1 MENVTVKVLDNS
13 FISACITDINS
24 INLIDLCSCYKL
36 VSSPDVQN
44 ESRNL
49 IGKKIKGIEL
59 SKEKIEGIYRD
70 IKILDIS
77 NHQKYDELMKYLINR
92 YPYLHKGELSTY
104 LITILQLTE
113 EDYFFITDDMQFRK
127 KIPTIKN
134 DKIFAN
140 MLGHEIKEIKIGG
153 TIGFIK
159 RLHEKKILTDDDMEK
174 IILNL
179 QDGKF
184 HITDELISYLRGNS

>member
-13 FISACITDINS
+13 FISACITDIHF
-24 INLIDLCSCYKL
+24 INLLGLCSCYKL
-36 VSSPDVQN
+36 VSSPDVQS

-59 SKEKIEGIYRD
+59 TKEKIEEAYKD

-77 NHQKYDELMKYLINR
+77 KHQKYDELMKYLKNR
-92 YPYLHKGELSTY
+92 YPYLHKGELSIY
-104 LITILQLTE
+104 LITVLQIAE
-113 EDYFFITDDMQFRK
+113 GECFFITDDMQFRK
-127 KIPTIKN
+127 KIPAIKD
-134 DKIFAN
+134 DKIFKN
-140 MLGHEIKEIKIGG
+140 ILGYEIKEIKIGG

-159 RLHEKKILTDDDMEK
+159 KLHEKKMLTDDDIEK

-179 QDGKF
+179 RDGTF
-184 HITDELISYLRGNS
+184 HITDELIAYLRGNP